1 MELLSQLRKIAL
13 LNGSSS
19 YKCHT
24 KILATKYTKGWEN
37 ISRNVYIYIYKFW
50 IHLLSAHR
58 FPFSS
63 IDDSEAESSNVE
75 FEMVSLSEVPDGLS
89 WSTGCFKYQ
98 YIMLAVNV
106 RIIFWFTWKR
116 KGANLI
122 YVLFW
127 NKIGVPRANEV
138 SSCNSSSVLIRRK
151 LPQLGLREA
160 KIWNILASL
169 QYWWCKWHSSFSR
182 HLHRSQIFVETK
194 YKEYYLNIITP

>member
-1 MELLSQLRKIAL
+1 MVPVPINAIQRSWQQNTQKDEKISA
-13 LNGSSS
+13 GM
-19 YKCHT
+19 
-24 KILATKYTKGWEN
+24 
-37 ISRNVYIYIYKFW
+37 YIYIYKFW

-127 NKIGVPRANEV
+127 NKIRVPRANEV
-138 SSCNSSSVLIRRK
+138 SSCNSSAYMKEITSVRSSGSKNMEHPSFL
-151 LPQLGLREA
+151 A
-160 KIWNILASL
+160 ILMM
-169 QYWWCKWHSSFSR
+169 
-182 HLHRSQIFVETK
+182 
-194 YKEYYLNIITP
+194 